1 MVIQFHS
8 KTVYICKLKLAKGE
22 NYGRYDRRTENLF
35 RIKENC

>member
-22 NYGRYDRRTENLF
+22 KKNEFELF
-35 RIKENC
+35 

>member
-22 NYGRYDRRTENLF
+22 KKNELLCSRQESY
-35 RIKENC
+35 